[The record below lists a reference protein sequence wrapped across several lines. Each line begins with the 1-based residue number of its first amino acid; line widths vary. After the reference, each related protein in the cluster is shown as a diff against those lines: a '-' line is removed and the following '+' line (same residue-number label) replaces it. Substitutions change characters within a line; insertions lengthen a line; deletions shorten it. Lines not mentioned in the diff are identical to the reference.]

1 MQGLTY
7 KEVFMT
13 HFSRVALQVVTSILG
28 LAGLQAAHAQ
38 TASPAVPSPQEIAAA
53 IDAAPPRGPL
63 YTFEKNGKVHTLMGT
78 LHIGK
83 AAWFPMDWGVIA
95 PLVGAQALVLEANL
109 TDTEEMQ
116 TAFAR
121 YAQEPAGQPNWQALP
136 KALREKA
143 LGTARELKVPE
154 AALLKQR
161 PWMAALTLSIAD
173 IARTGYTPDAGTE
186 TFLTAVITPRGTPIV
201 ALEGFGAQLALFDGM
216 HDKLKYEFVEQALA
230 DIASGKSSQTTAEL
244 VRAWESGQLGL
255 LEAALL
261 AEYDHNSAADRFF
274 MEELITKRNRAMAE
288 KIDQLA
294 ADNRLFVGV
303 GALHLAGKQGLVELL
318 RAKGYTVKPAPR
330 GLEAKPKAR

>member
-63 YTFEKNGKVHTLMGT
+63 YT
-78 LHIGK
+78 
-83 AAWFPMDWGVIA
+83 